1 MKHGGR
7 SMDDSFNKRIA
18 LRQELECSILE
29 LIRKHEAL
37 TGWRI
42 TKIEYKWELGRVTSE
57 AVPAN

>member
-1 MKHGGR
+1 
-7 SMDDSFNKRIA
+7 MDDSFNKRIA